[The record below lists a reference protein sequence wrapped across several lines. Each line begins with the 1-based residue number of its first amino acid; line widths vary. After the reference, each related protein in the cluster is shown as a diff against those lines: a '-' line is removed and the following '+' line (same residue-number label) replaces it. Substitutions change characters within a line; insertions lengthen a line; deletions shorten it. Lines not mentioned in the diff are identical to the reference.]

1 MVHLFFGYL
10 SNLISNKPLDA
21 SDIFLVCLNK
31 NGLHESVDFLVY
43 LKYVFEC
50 KDVIFCLPPKNTLHE
65 GGNFSCLHKK
75 ELV

>member
-10 SNLISNKPLDA
+10 SNLISNNPLDA

-31 NGLHESVDFLVY
+31 SELHESVDFSCVSKICLWMQRR
-43 LKYVFEC
+43 YV
-50 KDVIFCLPPKNTLHE
+50 LSTSKNALHE

-75 ELV
+75 ELI